1 MHWQSILLFFSVFK
15 KPSVFKKWFRVN
27 TFLHKNI
34 LYINIYLKKHMEKNL
49 SNFMQAQYTNSG

>member
-27 TFLHKNI
+27 TFFHKDI
-34 LYINIYLKKHMEKNL
+34 LYINIYLKKHMEENL
-49 SNFMQAQYTNSG
+49 S